1 MEFDHSGEFR
11 SALINLRS
19 RLNEPATSIRP
30 MPPSRRRLILEQIE
44 SALKR
49 LEEGTF
55 GICRSCWLIMPR
67 GQLLMQPYADV
78 CSDCRARKAA

>member
-1 MEFDHSGEFR
+1 MEVDQTGEFKT
-11 SALINLRS
+11 ALVNLRS

-30 MPPSRRRLILEQIE
+30 LPPSRRRLLLEQIE
-44 SALKR
+44 AALAR

-55 GICRSCWLIMPR
+55 GICRSCSLIMPR

-78 CSDCRARKAA
+78 CIDCRARKAA